1 MFKITTHKDGARTIF
16 ELEGRLAGP
25 WINELKVCRQRAQR
39 DGEMITIALT
49 QVSYV
54 DSAGKSILTE
64 MHRHGAKLVAEGC
77 MVKAIIEEIKRGVS

>member
-25 WINELKVCRQRAQR
+25 WVDELKDCWQRAQR
-39 DGEMITIALT
+39 DGEMVTIALT

-64 MHRHGAKLVAEGC
+64 MHRHGAELVAEGC